1 MQPVGPRF
9 REGTVIKGTFA
20 TGALIAVFLPLAAH
34 AQSEYCSAPAGHAAT
49 NCFGNVCEY
58 MTDALYGGS
67 IGPSLDVSSAGLNC
81 APLTSWPYYRLT
93 SQPGSYPVSYP
104 ASSQAS
110 DSPAADPPSP
120 APEISTDDALAGLT
134 MMVGLVLV
142 GRGRRLT
149 Q

>member
-1 MQPVGPRF
+1 M
-9 REGTVIKGTFA
+9 IKGIIA
-20 TGALIAVFLPLAAH
+20 AGALVAVFLPLAAH
-34 AQSEYCSAPAGHAAT
+34 AQSEYCSAPAGYAAT

-93 SQPGSYPVSYP
+93 SQPGSSQVSDP
-104 ASSQAS
+104 
-110 DSPAADPPSP
+110 PAADPPSP